1 MCAHAQCSCSSDAC
15 YPKTESGQVCFLS
28 GPVSH
33 GSPGRKGWAAA
44 KQAEESAPEGPTV
57 QLTGT
62 LMALPWVLLLIR
74 SPKYSS
80 LQARTHSQGKSS
92 LKADIC
98 VEACVLK

>member
-1 MCAHAQCSCSSDAC
+1 M
-15 YPKTESGQVCFLS
+15 
-28 GPVSH
+28 
-33 GSPGRKGWAAA
+33 
-44 KQAEESAPEGPTV
+44 

-80 LQARTHSQGKSS
+80 LQARTHSQGRSS